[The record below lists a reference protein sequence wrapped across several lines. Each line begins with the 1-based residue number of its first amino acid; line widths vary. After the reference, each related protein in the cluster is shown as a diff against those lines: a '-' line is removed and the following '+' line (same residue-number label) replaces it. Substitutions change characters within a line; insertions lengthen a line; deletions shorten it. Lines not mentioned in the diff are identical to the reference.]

1 MLQSADLT
9 TFVVACPT
17 GTPSENCGFPK
28 PFTLTEGPTTVA
40 YKYEEPG
47 NNYTMNM
54 NCAISGTASAM
65 CTAAQ
70 VGGNSPGTQTYPV
83 QPSFLP
89 VSVTAGQAVLA
100 TGTSGGAL
108 VTGPSA
114 TAPASSGPASK
125 TSTAAAAK
133 MTGNLFGGLTGVAAA
148 AAMAIMI

>member
-28 PFTLTEGPTTVA
+28 PFTLTEGPATVA

-54 NCAISGTASAM
+54 NCAINGTASAI
-65 CTAAQ
+65 CTATQ

-100 TGTSGGAL
+100 TGTSGA
-108 VTGPSA
+108 VITGPSA
-114 TAPASSGPASK
+114 TVAATSGAASK
-125 TSTAAAAK
+125 TSTGAAAT
-133 MTGNLFGGLTGVAAA
+133 MTGNLFGGLTGIAAA
-148 AAMAIMI
+148 AALAIMV